1 MDMDLDKSS
10 RATKLYSVIDFYT
23 SRVDFFSHPLADS
36 LVPLQLSSLS
46 QKTNIASSNA
56 SMILSQLHK
65 EGRLLRIGKRPIYY
79 LALQPLEISLKLRF
93 PSSQY
98 ASLAEFEDFLA
109 SALIGAAQKSAQQS
123 LSGDP
128 FSQLI
133 GACGSLKQQIKQAK
147 SALSYPPAGIHTLLS
162 GPVGAGKESFV
173 RCMYYF
179 ALQKKLIPKN
189 ADLVVYDCGN
199 YVRNPTQAI
208 SRLFGH
214 VAGVTPASKTDHIG
228 LFEYANNG
236 MLLLNNIDKLFP
248 EAQEKLLHYLLTGM
262 YGRLGETD
270 SARTGTVRVVACT
283 STENES
289 TLAELSR
296 SFPIRISMGPLETRT
311 VGERIRLILQFFWRE
326 SRTLKR
332 PITLETEIL
341 SFLTHYSC
349 PGNIGQLM
357 NDIKFSC
364 SLAHYDSLTYSS
376 TTIDVSVK
384 HLSPAVS
391 QNFFIN
397 YPPQRHSLID
407 QQLRSPKQLIRI
419 NGLRPFDE
427 IIHDYLLP
435 DPDADDAAL

>member
-1 MDMDLDKSS
+1 MDLNKSS
-10 RATKLYSVIDFYT
+10 RATKLYSVIDYYT
-23 SRVDFFSHPLADS
+23 NRVDFFSHPLADS
-36 LVPLQLSSLS
+36 LAPLQLSSLS

-93 PSSQY
+93 PSNQY
-98 ASLAEFEDFLA
+98 TSLGEFEDFLA
-109 SALIGAAQKSAQQS
+109 SALIGAAQKTAQQM

-173 RCMYYF
+173 KCMYGF

-189 ADLVVYDCGN
+189 ADLVIYDCGN

-228 LFEYANNG
+228 LFEYANGG

-248 EAQEKLLHYLLTGM
+248 EAQEKLIHYLLTGK

-270 SARTGTVRVVACT
+270 STRTGNVRVVACT
-283 STENES
+283 STDNDS

-296 SFPIRISMGPLETRT
+296 SFPIRISIGSLESRT

-332 PITLETEIL
+332 PITLEAEIL
-341 SFLTHYSC
+341 NFLTHYSC

-364 SLAHYDSLTYSS
+364 SLAYYDSLTHS
-376 TTIDVSVK
+376 TSDIHVSAK
-384 HLSPAVS
+384 HLSPTVS

-397 YPPQRHSLID
+397 YSPQRYSLID
-407 QQLRSPKQLIRI
+407 QQLRHPKQPINI
-419 NGLRPFDE
+419 NGLHPLDE
-427 IIHDYLLP
+427 IMQKYLLP
-435 DPDADDAAL
+435 DPDVEVTSL